1 MPRIGIL
8 GGGFGGLYTLFFIRK
23 FVPSAEITIFDRN
36 NYLLYTPVLHE
47 MSTGTVDARHL
58 VVPIRKIVDPREVRV
73 RCEEVTGVD
82 LSRKAF
88 QTPAGRFEFDSL
100 VLAHGSEPNFYCFQN
115 LKGNCLTFKTM
126 EDAIRLRN
134 RLIDVLERA
143 ALERDPGR
151 RRRLLTLTVAGGGCT
166 GVELVAE
173 IAQFINLI
181 LHKDYPEIERSEVRI
196 LLLEAMERILPSFS
210 SYLSQVAMERLRK
223 MGIDVRLNAP
233 IQEVGND
240 WIDLKDERIPNGIL
254 IWTGG
259 VKARDLPL
267 EPHAERDLNN
277 RILVDEHLEIPG
289 FSQVYVIGDA
299 AHSGDGSAL
308 PPTASVAVQEA
319 RYVARSISSHAQGW
333 AVPPFRFKQRGDMAS
348 LGFMFGVSEI
358 YGRQFKGFPA
368 WAIWKAFKL
377 MMLPRYK
384 NRLQIVADWLI
395 TLLFKRDTSKLM

>member
-1 MPRIGIL
+1 
-8 GGGFGGLYTLFFIRK
+8 LFFIRK

-58 VVPIRKIVDPREVRV
+58 VVPIRKTVNPREVKV

-115 LKGNCLTFKTM
+115 LKENCFTFKTM

-210 SYLSQVAMERLRK
+210 SYLSQVAMERLMR

-233 IQEVGND
+233 IQGVGND

-259 VKARDLPL
+259 VKARDLL
-267 EPHAERDLNN
+267 LQPHAERDLNN

-319 RYVARSISSHAQGW
+319 RYVARSISLHAQGW
-333 AVPPFRFKQRGDMAS
+333 AVPPFRFKHRGDMAS